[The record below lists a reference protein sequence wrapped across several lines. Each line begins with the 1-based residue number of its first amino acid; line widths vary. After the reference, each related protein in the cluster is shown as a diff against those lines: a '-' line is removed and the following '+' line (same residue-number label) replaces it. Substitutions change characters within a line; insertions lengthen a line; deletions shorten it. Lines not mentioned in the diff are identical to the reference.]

1 MTPIPASHADH
12 DPLAVAAHAAGDAT
26 GSELDDALA
35 LVAGCADCAA
45 LHHDL
50 RAIALAMPALPAPVR
65 TRDFRLTPEQAA
77 SLRPPAWRR
86 LLAPLAGPRFAFA
99 GPLGTG
105 LATLGIAGFLLAGT
119 VGMPLAGTAAAPQGQ
134 PESTDLTVM
143 LVPSPMPAAASEA
156 PAAGTPS
163 IEGFPGNEAPAGAG
177 SGTGYGPVESGDGA
191 ITPGADPGALT
202 AASGASP
209 NPDADASMGPSA
221 ADPKASLPSERSSL
235 AAPGEEYATAG
246 EVDQVPPAAPGV
258 TPLTVLAVV
267 LLVAGTL
274 IGGLRL
280 IARRAA

>member
-119 VGMPLAGTAAAPQGQ
+119 VGMPLAGTAAAPQ
-134 PESTDLTVM
+134 D
-143 LVPSPMPAAASEA
+143 
-156 PAAGTPS
+156 GT
-163 IEGFPGNEAPAGAG
+163 AGAG
-177 SGTGYGPVESGDGA
+177 TNGAYESVSGTQEKAFDAGSMAPMLAPVELERVGAGEPSGEPV
-191 ITPGADPGALT
+191 PGEPGEPVPAPGG
-202 AASGASP
+202 SGEVGIAQ
-209 NPDADASMGPSA
+209 
-221 ADPKASLPSERSSL
+221 
-235 AAPGEEYATAG
+235 AAPAESTPAG
-246 EVDQVPPAAPGV
+246 SVPV
-258 TPLTVLAVV
+258 VPLLSG
-267 LLVAGTL
+267 LLVAAGL
-274 IGGLRL
+274 VLAGLRVAGRRL
-280 IARRAA
+280 AR